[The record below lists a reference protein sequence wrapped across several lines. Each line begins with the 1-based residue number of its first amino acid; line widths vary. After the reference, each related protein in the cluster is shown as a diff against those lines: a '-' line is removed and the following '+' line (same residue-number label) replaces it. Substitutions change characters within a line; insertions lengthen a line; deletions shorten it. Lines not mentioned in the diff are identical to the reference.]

1 MSFAIEVPGG
11 ANPLSLHDLCRTL
24 EAATTSLDYAQR
36 QAAEQQLSAWET
48 TPGYY
53 SSLQVSVGRGRT
65 RTRTRLPPI
74 FCLTPCLS
82 TCGC

>member
-11 ANPLSLHDLCRTL
+11 ANPLSIQDLCRAL
-24 EAATTSLDYAQR
+24 SAATTSHDYAQR

-53 SSLQVSVGRGRT
+53 SSLQVRRT
-65 RTRTRLPPI
+65 RTAH
-74 FCLTPCLS
+74 S
-82 TCGC
+82 A